1 MAHKPVIKREVK
13 TPVLAFVGFGL
24 GILALFP
31 MGIMTVDF
39 IAPQSFADAVA
50 KMSSGAQN
58 ALLFFNFLGSLP
70 FAIASLAIGIIVLR
84 RIRADKFLKG
94 EKWAVWAIA
103 LGSLGLIFGVF
114 LYFHF
119 IHVLQPT
126 SPLPT

>member
-1 MAHKPVIKREVK
+1 MPKLIIKRVVK
-13 TPVLAFVGFGL
+13 TPVLAFVGVGL
-24 GILALFP
+24 GILALLP
-31 MGIMTVDF
+31 MCIMTVDF
-39 IAPQSFADAVA
+39 IFPQSFANAVA

-58 ALLFFNFLGSLP
+58 ALLFFNLLGSLP
-70 FAIASLAIGIIVLR
+70 FAIASLVSGILALR

-94 EKWAVWAIA
+94 EKWAVWAII

-119 IHVLQPT
+119 IRILQPT